1 MRDTRNGEQI
11 FGVGGLHVIH
21 IYLLIL
27 WMVEQGGILWGF
39 YVNAVYTNILYSM
52 KKNLLDIQYS
62 FVKDWIPSYNILL
75 HVCVCVH

>member
-1 MRDTRNGEQI
+1 MRDTRIGEQI

-39 YVNAVYTNILYSM
+39 YVNAVHTNIFNEEEFVRYT
-52 KKNLLDIQYS
+52 IS

-75 HVCVCVH
+75 HVYVCII